1 MAKSCHSRL
10 MNRLNY
16 VLCPQNFKALRS
28 AGGIK
33 KPTGNIP
40 DAPEVIGVATGVI
53 LEGHDVK

>member
-1 MAKSCHSRL
+1 MYCVPRIS
-10 MNRLNY
+10 
-16 VLCPQNFKALRS
+16 CPQNFKALRS